1 MKKLFLFMLMALPLM
16 FTACSS
22 DDDEE
27 VKPNEAQL
35 IEGTY
40 KGDDLFST
48 MGADMQ
54 VKDAVYTIKAIT
66 DSTITVTTSKE
77 DADATQGIGII
88 ITIAPYTVETLK
100 YDAAEK
106 AFVCDYA
113 EHNTTI
119 NIKMGPAPARDFA
132 VKKGTIKVYRSDD
145 GKLHVENTYQLGTM
159 PMPLVSKFVGTKQ

>member
-77 DADATQGIGII
+77 DADATANIGIVV
-88 ITIAPYTVETLK
+88 TIAPYTVENLK
-100 YDAAEK
+100 YDAAQK
-106 AFVCDYA
+106 AFVYDYA
-113 EHNTTI
+113 QKPVKM
-119 NIKMGPAPARDFA
+119 NIKLGAPKDYE
-132 VKKGTIKVYRSDD
+132 VKKGTMKVYRSND
-145 GKLHVENTYQLGTM
+145 GKLHVENTYQVGTM
-159 PMPLVSKFVGTKQ
+159 PTPLVSKFIGTKQ